1 MFILHAKD
9 LMSAMRRL
17 VICAVYKY
25 IFYSID
31 LIPEQEY
38 ERLLLKITPGIL
50 TPPEYKVLFQH
61 RFQSKK
67 NLEVI
72 PFLLIPA
79 SIKLSFGQLSRQ
91 DLAVTEICF
100 STRLTSSKPSIG
112 K

>member
-79 SIKLSFGQLSRQ
+79 STKRALKHF
-91 DLAVTEICF
+91 
-100 STRLTSSKPSIG
+100 RLVNYLDKILLLL
-112 K
+112 KFVFQHV